1 MQQTRKI
8 SVYATKQNSATYKL
22 RNKQTNE
29 WQQLIQHA
37 RYDKHNSLTIQ
48 RVHDVFYNLKNA
60 FCQSFHNDQT
70 HDENT
75 IQGLSLKLFEI
86 FIQKASKILP
96 I

>member
-8 SVYATKQNSATYKL
+8 SVYTLQNKTQ
-22 RNKQTNE
+22 RHRRTKQTNE

-37 RYDKHNSLTIQ
+37 RYNKHNNLTIQ
-48 RVHDVFYNLKNA
+48 RVHDIFYNLKNA

-75 IQGLSLKLFEI
+75 IQGLSLKLIKI